1 MNAITLNKTTV
12 AAVVLLATLCGPI
25 STVSAAFSPAA
36 SATFIPPKA
45 KVSMATKRQVLD
57 EKHRQIEY
65 EAMSALTGTQNALL
79 ALKKNDRSRAI
90 ASLKEAAKQLNTL
103 LAKYPHSNLIPALV
117 DADLYEFDSDT
128 SQVEQL
134 LKTANELL
142 ADHRVQ
148 AARQLLDQL
157 VSELHVTTI
166 SVPLGSFSIGVN
178 DAVSFASSG
187 NTRKAEDVLIEVL
200 NRLDKTV
207 QITPIPM
214 LQAADLLKEASR
226 LAQAGNG
233 SNVESKGQI
242 LALFDAAKEKLKFA
256 EMLGY
261 GTKAD
266 YVQVNEA
273 LDEIKS
279 DVFTDKSAEAWNKV
293 TTTFSSLDDKLTRQ
307 K

>member
-1 MNAITLNKTTV
+1 M
-12 AAVVLLATLCGPI
+12 
-25 STVSAAFSPAA
+25 
-36 SATFIPPKA
+36 
-45 KVSMATKRQVLD
+45 
-57 EKHRQIEY
+57 
-65 EAMSALTGTQNALL
+65 
-79 ALKKNDRSRAI
+79 
-90 ASLKEAAKQLNTL
+90 
-103 LAKYPHSNLIPALV
+103 
-117 DADLYEFDSDT
+117 
-128 SQVEQL
+128 
-134 LKTANELL
+134 
-142 ADHRVQ
+142 
-148 AARQLLDQL
+148 
-157 VSELHVTTI
+157 
-166 SVPLGSFSIGVN
+166 GVN

-266 YVQVNEA
+266 YVQANEA

-279 DVFTDKSAEAWNKV
+279 DIFTDKSAEAWNKV